1 MNREQF
7 LKKIDSHHDEFIHL
21 RRHIHAHPELSG
33 LENQT
38 AILISGYLKNIGWN
52 VRESVGK
59 TGVTADFG
67 PLDNGIIGLRV
78 DMDALPIF
86 EETKLSFSSKADGVM
101 HACGHDLHITI
112 GLGVAKIVKDLKLN
126 FGIRIIFQPAEEIAS
141 GARWMINDGATNG
154 LTHIFGVHVYPDLSV
169 GTIGIKEGSL
179 TAAAGEL
186 KVEIKGRSGHG
197 ARPHEGVDAIWAAS
211 KVISG
216 IQELI
221 TRKLDPLD
229 PVVITFGKINGGNAF
244 NVLAEKVNIIGT
256 VRCTNLKLF
265 KNMGNWLNEN
275 ISSLSNSCG
284 ADAKV
289 IFREITPPV
298 NNNSEI
304 NRVLRDSGIKVLG
317 QENVIELQKPS
328 LGAEDFAEFL
338 NEIPGAMFRLGVSG
352 SNGCAPLHSSKFD
365 PDEKAIA
372 VGIKV
377 LTESIVNLNNE
388 MINTVNK

>member
-1 MNREQF
+1 VFE
-7 LKKIDSHHDEFIHL
+7 
-21 RRHIHAHPELSG
+21 
-33 LENQT
+33 
-38 AILISGYLKNIGWN
+38 
-52 VRESVGK
+52 
-59 TGVTADFG
+59 
-67 PLDNGIIGLRV
+67 V
-78 DMDALPIF
+78 DMDALPIY
-86 EETKLSFSSKADGVM
+86 ENTNLSFSSKIDGVM
-101 HACGHDLHITI
+101 HACGHDLHTCI
-112 GLGVAKIVKDLKLN
+112 GLGVAKIIKDLNLK
-126 FGIRIIFQPAEEIAS
+126 FGTRIIFQPAEEIAS
-141 GARWMINDGATNG
+141 GARWMIDDGVNIG
-154 LTHIFGVHVYPDLSV
+154 LKKILGVHVFPDLMV

-186 KVEIKGRSGHG
+186 SVEILGKSGHG

-244 NVLAEKVNIIGT
+244 NVLAEKVNLIGT
-256 VRCTNLKLF
+256 VRCTNLQLF
-265 KNMGNWLNEN
+265 KNIGNWLNKH
-275 ISSLSNSCG
+275 ISSLANSCG

-304 NRVLRDSGIKVLG
+304 NGVLRDSGIKILG

-328 LGAEDFAEFL
+328 LGAADFAEFL
-338 NEIPGAMFRLGVSG
+338 NEIPGAMFRLGVSS

-365 PDEKAIA
+365 PDERAIA

-377 LTESIVNLNNE
+377 ITESIVKLNNE
-388 MINTVNK
+388 ILNKVDK